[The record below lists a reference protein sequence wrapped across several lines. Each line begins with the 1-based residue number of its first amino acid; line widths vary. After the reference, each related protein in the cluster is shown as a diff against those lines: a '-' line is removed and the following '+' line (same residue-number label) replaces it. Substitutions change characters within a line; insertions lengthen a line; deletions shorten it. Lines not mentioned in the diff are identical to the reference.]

1 MTPTPA
7 QVSKKLEASL
17 KKAGPKELARIMNAL
32 YRPVLDQAFVGKAL
46 KEQARIETQLAYI
59 RDTFLPRLSV
69 QEYNEF
75 RREHDRLSDLDE
87 VYRMQ
92 CAELRRLDDLIAYT
106 GIGIDAAVIGT
117 QGLQVASYELG
128 EYGQEDDD
136 DSPLKPWLG
145 MLGDLNRGLRRNYA
159 ALIERRARLA
169 LSTVWEQVGRP
180 CPVDPVFGSEHTALE
195 ASVGKPIPGSKELPL
210 DREEV
215 QAEERKAMA
224 AFEARKKPRR
234 RTAKK

>member
-7 QVSKKLEASL
+7 KVSKKLEASL

-59 RDTFLPRLSV
+59 RDTFLPRLSAP
-69 QEYNEF
+69 EYNEF

-92 CAELRRLDDLIAYT
+92 RAELRRLDDLIAYT
-106 GIGIDAAVIGT
+106 GIGIDAAVLGT
-117 QGLQVASYELG
+117 KGLMVASYELG

-136 DSPLKPWLG
+136 DSPLKPWLD
-145 MLGDLNRGLRRNYA
+145 MLGDLNRGLRRKA
-159 ALIERRARLA
+159 DPGLQGAP
-169 LSTVWEQVGRP
+169 VG
-180 CPVDPVFGSEHTALE
+180 
-195 ASVGKPIPGSKELPL
+195 PGGGPG
-210 DREEV
+210 
-215 QAEERKAMA
+215 
-224 AFEARKKPRR
+224 
-234 RTAKK
+234 